1 MPLSDEGILYIIGTG
16 PGNPDQM
23 TSHAIAAIEN
33 ADVVIGNN
41 FYLELLG
48 PICKG
53 KEIIRSSMGKEV
65 ERAQHCIEL
74 AKTKKVAMVS
84 GGDPGIYGMASIV
97 LEVLER
103 SGEIIQWEVIPG
115 ISAANAAASRLGSPL
130 SGDFV
135 TLSLSDLLTPLE
147 VIGRRL
153 DHAFQM
159 GVPIALYNPKSRGR
173 PHNLDMALDVA
184 LRHRHPDTPVGIVKN
199 TFREGEEK
207 QITTLAELRD
217 DNSFVD
223 MHCMVIIAGEESRTT
238 PIGKQTG
245 IITSRG
251 YDRKYIY

>member
-1 MPLSDEGILYIIGTG
+1 MPLSDKGILYIIGTG
-16 PGNPDQM
+16 PGNPGQM
-23 TSHAIAAIEN
+23 TGHAIAAIQD

-41 FYLELLG
+41 FYLEQLG
-48 PICKG
+48 PLLEG

-65 ERAQHCIEL
+65 ERAQHCIER
-74 AKTKKVAMVS
+74 AKTQKVAMVS

-97 LEVLER
+97 LEVLEH
-103 SGEIIQWEVIPG
+103 SKETIEWEVIPG

-147 VIGRRL
+147 VIAHRL

-159 GVPIALYNPKSRGR
+159 GVPVTLYNPKSRGR

-184 LRHRHPDTPVGIVKN
+184 LQHRHPDTPVGIVKN
-199 TFREGEEK
+199 TFRDGEEE
-207 QITTLAELRD
+207 QITTLAALRK

-223 MHCMVIIAGEESRTT
+223 MHCMVIIAGEEARITQ
-238 PIGKQTG
+238 IGNRDG
-245 IITSRG
+245 IITPRG
-251 YDRKYIY
+251 YDRKYVY